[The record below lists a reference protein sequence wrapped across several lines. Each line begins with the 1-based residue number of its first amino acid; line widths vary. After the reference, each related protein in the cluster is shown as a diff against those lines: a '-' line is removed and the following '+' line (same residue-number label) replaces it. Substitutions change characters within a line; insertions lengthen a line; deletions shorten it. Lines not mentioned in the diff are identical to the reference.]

1 MEGSFGN
8 QKQHCNVG
16 RIAARNSRSE
26 TLLLFFGIQCANAAI
41 LAARQLAIEEKRKQR
56 RKRRD
61 NTIEYFPDFV
71 NASPTRNSLTHK
83 PQRERDILKT
93 SRIGYGDAILFISQ
107 RVTQTK
113 IITSDYQI
121 VTFAL

>member
-1 MEGSFGN
+1 MN
-8 QKQHCNVG
+8 
-16 RIAARNSRSE
+16 RIFL
-26 TLLLFFGIQCANAAI
+26 TLASLL
-41 LAARQLAIEEKRKQR
+41 
-56 RKRRD
+56 
-61 NTIEYFPDFV
+61 PDFV

-93 SRIGYGDAILFISQ
+93 PRIGYGGAILFISQ

>member
-1 MEGSFGN
+1 MWVNFAL
-8 QKQHCNVG
+8 H
-16 RIAARNSRSE
+16 R
-26 TLLLFFGIQCANAAI
+26 
-41 LAARQLAIEEKRKQR
+41 
-56 RKRRD
+56 
-61 NTIEYFPDFV
+61 FPDFV

-93 SRIGYGDAILFISQ
+93 SRIGYGGAILFISQ

-121 VTFAL
+121 VTLLFKKVTKSGK

>member
-1 MEGSFGN
+1 MRTALQF
-8 QKQHCNVG
+8 
-16 RIAARNSRSE
+16 
-26 TLLLFFGIQCANAAI
+26 LFVAVDDLRGI
-41 LAARQLAIEEKRKQR
+41 EW
-56 RKRRD
+56 D
-61 NTIEYFPDFV
+61 VFPDFV

-93 SRIGYGDAILFISQ
+93 SRIGYGGAILFISQ

>member
-1 MEGSFGN
+1 MVIEMGSSHKSP
-8 QKQHCNVG
+8 QKKHIHIN
-16 RIAARNSRSE
+16 
-26 TLLLFFGIQCANAAI
+26 
-41 LAARQLAIEEKRKQR
+41 
-56 RKRRD
+56 
-61 NTIEYFPDFV
+61 FPFSDFV

-93 SRIGYGDAILFISQ
+93 SRIGYGGAILFISQ

>member
-1 MEGSFGN
+1 MGSSHKSP
-8 QKQHCNVG
+8 QKKHLHIN
-16 RIAARNSRSE
+16 
-26 TLLLFFGIQCANAAI
+26 FP
-41 LAARQLAIEEKRKQR
+41 
-56 RKRRD
+56 
-61 NTIEYFPDFV
+61 FPDFV

-93 SRIGYGDAILFISQ
+93 SRIGYGGAILFISQ

>member
-1 MEGSFGN
+1 MGSSYKSP
-8 QKQHCNVG
+8 QKKHLHIN
-16 RIAARNSRSE
+16 
-26 TLLLFFGIQCANAAI
+26 
-41 LAARQLAIEEKRKQR
+41 
-56 RKRRD
+56 
-61 NTIEYFPDFV
+61 FPFSDFV

-93 SRIGYGDAILFISQ
+93 SRIGYGGAILFISQ

>member
-1 MEGSFGN
+1 MVIEMGSSHKSP
-8 QKQHCNVG
+8 QKRHLQIN
-16 RIAARNSRSE
+16 
-26 TLLLFFGIQCANAAI
+26 FP
-41 LAARQLAIEEKRKQR
+41 
-56 RKRRD
+56 
-61 NTIEYFPDFV
+61 FPDFV

-93 SRIGYGDAILFISQ
+93 SRIGYGGAILFISQ

-121 VTFAL
+121 VTAALKKVTKSGA